1 MRPEAKAPGGA
12 RAEPQ
17 GDRWPAL
24 LWGGMFSCPRRSAW
38 DRPDVRWGRRPGPP
52 GRAPLPGQ
60 AAGQMQPR
68 ARSAPGMAFAVLE
81 GWTGRCGGQM
91 ETQCSCKAQE
101 LYRPAPHRRRGL
113 APGLDALWSC
123 HLGAVPA
130 LDSRGDSCMGAL
142 GRRCS
147 EPASRQPGSRER
159 QEAHPG
165 SPERARGAV
174 GGAGRPQPHRLWSQG
189 QNPTHPR
196 SPQCGPLSAASQEP
210 RHRSPQRAPAEV
222 RPLGHRAGGGGP
234 RTSRGQQ
241 RGLAWEQDPS
251 PATGGPAARGTSGS
265 KDGWV
270 GSGDR
275 AGLGP
280 GGDGK
285 HPGAPGHPRSAS
297 LTFPLPAAC
306 QNHTRPP
313 SVYLLLPPLQGLWL
327 RAEATFTCL
336 AVGQD
341 LQEAR
346 LSWAVAEEPQGGRM
360 EEGPTEHTNGSW
372 SLSSRLALPRS
383 SWAAGAPVTCR
394 LSGPG
399 LRSLVT
405 AEARREHGELSPPG
419 GEVGGRGPREPHTAA
434 GPASPLAASFH
445 EGTAG
450 GGTHCGPAAP
460 LPDASG
466 PPSLTQLLPAAAL
479 APSNLAVRVLTAPGP
494 LAFTKAASWLLCE
507 VSSFSPLDILLTWL
521 EGQQEV
527 DPSWFATARPA
538 AQPGNPTFR
547 TWSVL
552 RVPASPG
559 HQDATYTCVV
569 GHEASRTLLNASWRL
584 DTGEKP
590 PTSGLQSL
598 LHTDTG

>member
-1 MRPEAKAPGGA
+1 RLNWVVLFALLQGVQGEEKLVESGGGLVQPGGSLRLSCVGSGFTFSSTVIHWVRQAPGKGLEWLAVISTTGIVEYYADSVKGRFTISRDNSQNTAYVQMNSLRTEEAARYYCARGLSDSVYDGMHVWGPGVEVVVSSERQSAPSLFPLVSCVSPPSDESLVALGCLARDFLPSSVTFSWNYKNSSKVSSQNIQDFPSVLRGGKYLASSRVLLPSVSIPQDPEAFLVCEVQHPSGTKSVSISG
-12 RAEPQ
+12 
-17 GDRWPAL
+17 
-24 LWGGMFSCPRRSAW
+24 
-38 DRPDVRWGRRPGPP
+38 
-52 GRAPLPGQ
+52 
-60 AAGQMQPR
+60 
-68 ARSAPGMAFAVLE
+68 
-81 GWTGRCGGQM
+81 
-91 ETQCSCKAQE
+91 
-101 LYRPAPHRRRGL
+101 
-113 APGLDALWSC
+113 
-123 HLGAVPA
+123 
-130 LDSRGDSCMGAL
+130 
-142 GRRCS
+142 
-147 EPASRQPGSRER
+147 PASRQLP
-159 QEAHPG
+159 
-165 SPERARGAV
+165 
-174 GGAGRPQPHRLWSQG
+174 
-189 QNPTHPR
+189 
-196 SPQCGPLSAASQEP
+196 
-210 RHRSPQRAPAEV
+210 APAGT
-222 RPLGHRAGGGGP
+222 PGP
-234 RTSRGQQ
+234 TLSTVSTKA
-241 RGLAWEQDPS
+241 L
-251 PATGGPAARGTSGS
+251 TT
-265 KDGWV
+265 
-270 GSGDR
+270 
-275 AGLGP
+275 
-280 GGDGK
+280 
-285 HPGAPGHPRSAS
+285 PRI
-297 LTFPLPAAC
+297 PAC

-346 LSWAVAEEPQGGRM
+346 LSWAVAEEPQEGRM

-405 AEARREHGELSPPG
+405 AEARREH
-419 GEVGGRGPREPHTAA
+419 
-434 GPASPLAASFH
+434 
-445 EGTAG
+445 
-450 GGTHCGPAAP
+450 
-460 LPDASG
+460 
-466 PPSLTQLLPAAAL
+466 AAL

-584 DTGEKP
+584 DTGLATLTPGSQDEGSDDYVDLEDAGRLWL
-590 PTSGLQSL
+590 TFTVLFLVTLLYSGFVTFLKVK
-598 LHTDTG
+598 

>member
-1 MRPEAKAPGGA
+1 
-12 RAEPQ
+12 
-17 GDRWPAL
+17 
-24 LWGGMFSCPRRSAW
+24 MFSCPRRSAW

-165 SPERARGAV
+165 SPERAQGAV
-174 GGAGRPQPHRLWSQG
+174 GGAGRPQPHRLWSRG

-346 LSWAVAEEPQGGRM
+346 LSWAVAEEPQEGRM

-405 AEARREHGELSPPG
+405 AEARREH
-419 GEVGGRGPREPHTAA
+419 
-434 GPASPLAASFH
+434 
-445 EGTAG
+445 
-450 GGTHCGPAAP
+450 
-460 LPDASG
+460 
-466 PPSLTQLLPAAAL
+466 AAL

-584 DTGEKP
+584 DTGLATLTPGSQDEGSDDYVDLEDAGRLWL
-590 PTSGLQSL
+590 TFTVLFLVTLLYSGFVTFLKVK
-598 LHTDTG
+598 

>member
-1 MRPEAKAPGGA
+1 
-12 RAEPQ
+12 
-17 GDRWPAL
+17 
-24 LWGGMFSCPRRSAW
+24 MFSCPRRSAW

-405 AEARREHGELSPPG
+405 AEARREH
-419 GEVGGRGPREPHTAA
+419 
-434 GPASPLAASFH
+434 
-445 EGTAG
+445 
-450 GGTHCGPAAP
+450 
-460 LPDASG
+460 
-466 PPSLTQLLPAAAL
+466 AAL

-584 DTGEKP
+584 DTGLATLTPGSQDEGSDDYVDLEDAGRLWL
-590 PTSGLQSL
+590 TFTVLFLVTLLYSGFVTFLKVK
-598 LHTDTG
+598 